1 MSDNRNALG
10 SKNVLAEFHRMV

>member
-10 SKNVLAEFHRMV
+10 SKNILAVFHRMV